1 MIVRPH
7 IRQAIAAAALLA
19 PGGCGRFKPVHV
31 EDGCYA
37 IEGGQP
43 ILLVR
48 DRLATV
54 LTPRAP
60 AGFGE
65 RMVPGGHIRLT
76 SGIDLNGAYVEAA
89 PGFMLAGDEVV
100 ANGQPATRMRVGAGT
115 TRPVILVPLEPYGVV
130 PVRHAPCRPT

>member
-1 MIVRPH
+1 M
-7 IRQAIAAAALLA
+7 
-19 PGGCGRFKPVHV
+19 
-31 EDGCYA
+31 
-37 IEGGQP
+37 
-43 ILLVR
+43 
-48 DRLATV
+48 